1 MLVILALPWLGLS
14 PVWQIQITLIAI
26 LSLLVG
32 GLNLSMGFGGE
43 LALAQVAM
51 YAAGAYITGYFALH
65 GVNDLGVNLLVS
77 MAAAAIIGL
86 IISLAGIRM
95 GGWSLAMTSFFLVLL
110 VPDLA
115 QIFSGATG
123 GLDGLS
129 GVPSPEV
136 FGFVLTT
143 NEFYLVVIIVAAL
156 WFAFMRNLIV
166 SRHGVALHVLRESP
180 ILTGSLGISVNH
192 MKMKAYIF
200 GAIPCGAAGC
210 LYMYAERYV
219 DPTTFSFTLSVTIL
233 VASIIGGAR
242 SIYGALVGAT
252 IVQITNYETTA
263 NLAQYTSLFYGA
275 LLVIGGVF
283 LGGGVAMLA
292 RKMMRNVNLGAV
304 PDIER
309 VSIDGA
315 ITGLPGADLIIDDVT
330 KRFGTICAVD
340 GVSIRAPA
348 GEITAVIGP
357 NGSGKTTLFN
367 LVSGFYRLDQG
378 TIRIGEKDISGRR
391 PHQVA
396 RAGVARTF
404 QTPVIPESTSVRE
417 SVSAGL
423 IGPQYVSVLATVLR
437 LRSFRERRAA
447 DAVEVDRALRF
458 VGLEDVADRDASSLN
473 LASRRLLEL
482 ARAVVGRPAVLLLD
496 EVASGLDEDE
506 IVRLA
511 QLIRDVRAANG
522 TVVLVEHNFSLV
534 LELADRIHVLAQGS
548 VIATGTPSE
557 IEKDAQ
563 VLSQY
568 LGVGEPMETPVT
580 TE

>member
-1 MLVILALPWLGLS
+1 
-14 PVWQIQITLIAI
+14 
-26 LSLLVG
+26 
-32 GLNLSMGFGGE
+32 MGFGGE

-51 YAAGAYITGYFALH
+51 YAAGAYITGYLSLH
-65 GVNDLGVNLLVS
+65 GVNDLALNLLVS
-77 MAAAAIIGL
+77 MAAAALIGL

-110 VPDLA
+110 VPDIA
-115 QIFSGATG
+115 QIFSSATG

-129 GVPSPEV
+129 GIPSPQIL
-136 FGFVLTT
+136 GFALST
-143 NEFYLVVIIVAAL
+143 NEFYVVVIAVAAL

-180 ILTGSLGISVNH
+180 ILTGSLGISVNNL
-192 MKMKAYIF
+192 KIKAYMF

-263 NLAQYTSLFYGA
+263 HLAQYTSLFYGA

-283 LGGGVAMLA
+283 LGGGVALLA
-292 RKMMRNVNLGAV
+292 RKLLRSVSWDSNPV
-304 PDIER
+304 ER
-309 VSIDGA
+309 VETVDSA
-315 ITGLPGADLIIDDVT
+315 IEELPGADLVVDRVT

-340 GVSIRAPA
+340 DVSIRAPA
-348 GEITAVIGP
+348 GQITAIIGP

-378 TIRIGEKDISGRR
+378 SIHVGENDLSRRR

-404 QTPVIPESTSVRE
+404 QTPVIPQGTSVRE

-423 IGPQYVSVLATVLR
+423 IGPQYVNVLATVLR
-437 LRSFRERRAA
+437 LRSYRQRRAA
-447 DAVEVDRALRF
+447 DATEVDRALRF
-458 VGLEDVADRDASSLN
+458 VGLEEVAERDASSLN

-506 IVRLA
+506 IARIA
-511 QLIRDVRAANG
+511 KLIRDVRAANG

-548 VIATGTPSE
+548 VITSGTPSE
-557 IEKDAQ
+557 IEKDAL

-568 LGVGEPMETPVT
+568 LGVGEPIEASST